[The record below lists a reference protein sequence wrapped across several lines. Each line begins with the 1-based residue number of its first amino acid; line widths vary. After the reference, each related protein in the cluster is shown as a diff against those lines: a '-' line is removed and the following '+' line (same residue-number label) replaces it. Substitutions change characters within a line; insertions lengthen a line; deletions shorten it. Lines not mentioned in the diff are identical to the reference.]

1 MTPSGIYGSDI
12 EAETWEEADAKAE
25 APPFSYKVLD
35 WFDHLSEN
43 VLVIEG
49 DEERDAHAEHEHE
62 SRYRAPQ
69 GPFADND

>member
-12 EAETWEEADAKAE
+12 EADTWHEADAKAE
-25 APPFSYKVLD
+25 APPFNYKVID
-35 WFDHLSEN
+35 WFDHLEEN

-49 DEERDAHAEHEHE
+49 DEERDARAEHEHE
-62 SRYRAPQ
+62 SRYQTKQ